1 MRLLPHYPVTTTRLL
16 RRPLAIGDTDRLVAY
31 RSLEE
36 VCRFVP
42 FEPMDS
48 AKVAQRLDKDW
59 SRQAISGDGD
69 SLVLGVALA
78 DDGSLI
84 GDVMLRFVSAT
95 HRSGEIGWVFHPDH
109 AGRDYATEAA
119 HALLHLAFDE
129 LGLHRVVARMD
140 VRNVASPRLCDRLGM
155 RRETHLVENEWFKG
169 SWSDEIDAALLE
181 SDWADHHVTN
191 LRPCPLR
198 KRSG

>member
-1 MRLLPHYPVTTTRLL
+1 VQFLPHYPVTTTRLL
-16 RRPLAIGDTDRLVAY
+16 LRPLVIGDADRLVAY

-36 VCRFVP
+36 VCRFLP

-48 AKVAQRLDKDW
+48 AVVAQRLDKDW
-59 SRQAISGDGD
+59 SRHAISNEGD
-69 SLVLGVALA
+69 SLVLGVELA
-78 DDGSLI
+78 DGGPLI

-95 HRSGEIGWVFHPDH
+95 HRSGEVGWVFHPDH
-109 AGRDYATEAA
+109 AGRGYATEAA

-129 LGLHRVVARMD
+129 LGLHRVVARVD
-140 VRNVASPRLCDRLGM
+140 VRNVASLRLCDRLGM
-155 RRETHLVENEWFKG
+155 RREAHLVENEWFKG

-181 SDWADHHVTN
+181 GEWADHHVTD

>member
-1 MRLLPHYPVTTTRLL
+1 MQFLPHYPVTTTRLL
-16 RRPLAIGDTDRLVAY
+16 LRPLVIGDADRLVAY

-36 VCRFVP
+36 VCRFLP

-48 AKVAQRLDKDW
+48 AVVAQRLDKDW
-59 SRQAISGDGD
+59 SRHAISNEGD
-69 SLVLGVALA
+69 SLVLGVELA
-78 DDGSLI
+78 DGGPLI

-95 HRSGEIGWVFHPDH
+95 HRSGEVGWVFHPDH
-109 AGRDYATEAA
+109 AGRGYATEAA

-129 LGLHRVVARMD
+129 LGLHRVVARVD
-140 VRNVASPRLCDRLGM
+140 VRNVASLRLCDRLGM
-155 RRETHLVENEWFKG
+155 RREAHLVENEWFKG

-181 SDWADHHVTN
+181 GEWADHHVTD

>member
-1 MRLLPHYPVTTTRLL
+1 MQFLPHYPVTTTRLL
-16 RRPLAIGDTDRLVAY
+16 LRPLVIGDADRLVAY

-36 VCRFVP
+36 VCRFLP

-48 AKVAQRLDKDW
+48 AVVAQRLDKDW
-59 SRQAISGDGD
+59 SRHAISNEGD
-69 SLVLGVALA
+69 SLVLGVELA
-78 DDGSLI
+78 DGGRLI

-95 HRSGEIGWVFHPDH
+95 HRSGEVGWVFHPDH
-109 AGRDYATEAA
+109 AGRGYATEAA

-129 LGLHRVVARMD
+129 LGLHRVVARVD
-140 VRNVASPRLCDRLGM
+140 VRNVASLRLCDRLGM
-155 RRETHLVENEWFKG
+155 RREAHLVENEWFKG

-181 SDWADHHVTN
+181 GEWADHHVTD